1 MSVNTDPDRIFKHF
15 GKNKKSVEQDVR
27 IISDWLE
34 TQGHLSE
41 KAVDTMITHFL
52 VNNNFSIE
60 KTKQSLDMYYSIRTI
75 MPEVFQ
81 NTLPLSSAT
90 KDIYEELTVF
100 PLPKLTPD
108 LRRVIFFKC
117 NGNPEKMNAD
127 KSLALLS
134 HINEV
139 QIWEDLSLAEI
150 YILDYSNV
158 KLGHL
163 TKSPPQLFRKLD
175 FIYEIFVHSSLSEF
189 YKFIPRDI
197 LPKEYGGEEKS
208 INDLKELWTETLL
221 RHKSRFE
228 KLESIV
234 VQESQRP
241 YSYKN
246 CDILGYYGNYMKVDV
261 S

>member
-1 MSVNTDPDRIFKHF
+1 
-15 GKNKKSVEQDVR
+15 
-27 IISDWLE
+27 
-34 TQGHLSE
+34 
-41 KAVDTMITHFL
+41 MITHFL

-175 FIYEIFVHSSLSEF
+175 FIYEEVWNNKIKEIHVIKASKVAESLISILRKCLYKELREKIFVHSSLSEF